1 VSQRVRRRVEET
13 SAAEGRVRSFGEGGS
28 GSLFP
33 FASGVYRRRPGRMLA
48 SAGAIKGRTV
58 TFPSIKDDIIN
69 AGGHGS
75 TRR

>member
-1 VSQRVRRRVEET
+1 
-13 SAAEGRVRSFGEGGS
+13 
-28 GSLFP
+28 
-33 FASGVYRRRPGRMLA
+33 MLA